1 MPGDRELVQIVD
13 LALAEA
19 ARKAGPW
26 LACRRGC
33 TACCMGPFAV
43 NALDA
48 ERLRRGLAELD
59 PERAAAVLQRAAAY
73 IGRIER
79 DYPGDTLA
87 RVLAEDEAAEDEPC
101 PALDPDTGACDL
113 YAARPLT
120 CRAFGPPVRF
130 DGQSLAVCELCFDGA
145 TPEQVAACEV
155 TVDLQQLEQEL
166 LATVPP
172 AADTLVAYALLAR
185 QD

>member
-1 MPGDRELVQIVD
+1 MPDDRRLVQIVD

-19 ARKAGPW
+19 TRKAGEW
-26 LACRRGC
+26 LACRPGC

-43 NALDA
+43 NRLDA
-48 ERLRRGLAELD
+48 ERLRRGLTELE
-59 PERAAAVLQRAAAY
+59 PERATSVRLRAAAY
-73 IGRIER
+73 VEQIER

-87 RVLAEDEAAEDEPC
+87 RVLEEEDAAEDLPC
-101 PALDPDTGACDL
+101 PALDPATGTCDL

-130 DGQSLAVCELCFDGA
+130 DHQSLAVCELCFDGA

-155 TVDLQQLEQEL
+155 KVDLQALEQEL
-166 LATVPP
+166 LEGLPPVP
-172 AADTLVAYALLAR
+172 DTLVAYALLA
-185 QD
+185 